1 MVNVYK
7 LRVYPAGMSREVD
20 RVLEICGGDTLD
32 RLCESILEAFDFIHE
47 HLYEFCMDNKM
58 YSDYSYQY
66 DPEYSGAPNTKTKID
81 KIGLHKGQ
89 NFSLHYDFGDDWMFT
104 IHVQSITQASEYFRP
119 RLLKGKGSIKQ
130 YPSWDDDE
138 DDEWDDEWDDEDVD
152 EDEWDDEDFDEDE
165 WDDEDFG
172 EDEWD
177 DEWDDKDVAK
187 DKDHVRFL
195 RVKIR
200 DGVLDIEPYK
210 PNGELFDYSGFT
222 GTCRKLEYEGTE
234 EEDVILVRF
243 DQESL
248 ARFPKE
254 YIQHS
259 EEMDAEWDAY
269 FFYKKELIIIEW
281 K

>member
-32 RLCESILEAFDFIHE
+32 SLCESILEAFDFIHE

-66 DPEYSGAPNTKTKID
+66 DPEYQGAPNTKTKID
-81 KIGLHKGQ
+81 KIGLYKGQ

-104 IHVQSITQASEYFRP
+104 IHVQSITQANEYFRP
-119 RLLKGKGSIKQ
+119 RLIKGKGKIKQ
-130 YPSWDDDE
+130 YPSWDDE
-138 DDEWDDEWDDEDVD
+138 DDEWDDEWDDEDLD
-152 EDEWDDEDFDEDE
+152 DDEWDDEDIVDV
-165 WDDEDFG
+165 
-172 EDEWD
+172 
-177 DEWDDKDVAK
+177 EWDDKDVAK